1 MAYEYICDGGLD
13 PVVPARVLGGV
24 SIGVVSRT
32 VGDAG
37 SFAGRSLEE
46 ELADSVFL
54 TVPRLEEEEA
64 ASPRLKM
71 LSESTANS
79 QPCCS
84 SALWQCTVL
93 PRGLWIVGMLATA
106 NYWGRCR
113 ARLILCFE
121 QSRRSRRRCKSE
133 RLQTWVP
140 EFGGYGSAQNTAME
154 VATESLQ
161 FPEGCRRRGQR
172 R

>member
-113 ARLILCFE
+113 ARLILVSSSHVEVDVAAKASDCKLG
-121 QSRRSRRRCKSE
+121 SRNLADTVLLKIQPWR
-133 RLQTWVP
+133 
-140 EFGGYGSAQNTAME
+140 
-154 VATESLQ
+154 
-161 FPEGCRRRGQR
+161 
-172 R
+172 